1 MIGTRPPD
9 VGLQTLV
16 AYPILW
22 SNQRR
27 PSRSLRLDRATEND
41 FNVVIDLIKDA
52 ARWLQ
57 ATKDTDQWARPWPDK
72 EARDE
77 RVRRGLKGGKTWI
90 LWDGGVA
97 AATVTMATAFN
108 PAVWSEPACEC
119 DLRQRAVYLH
129 RLITRRSYAG
139 LGLGKQLINWA
150 GSRARREYGAKWTRI
165 DVWSTNRAL
174 HAYYLGLGF
183 RPCGTCADPGY
194 PSGALFE
201 RPIPKDT
208 VATRLWFTY
217 RPLRR
222 RPRRR
227 NKCLFTWLYGAC
239 RPGLSF
245 RAGQVGT

>member
-1 MIGTRPPD
+1 M
-9 VGLQTLV
+9 
-16 AYPILW
+16 
-22 SNQRR
+22 
-27 PSRSLRLDRATEND
+27 RLALATEND

-77 RVRRGLKGGKTWI
+77 RVRKGLKGEKTWI
-90 LWDGGVA
+90 VWDGGVA
-97 AATVTMATAFN
+97 AATLTMATGFN
-108 PAVWSEPACEC
+108 PAVWSKPKCQC

-139 LGLGKQLINWA
+139 LGLGKQLIDWA

-183 RPCGTCADPGY
+183 KPCGTCADPGY

-208 VATRLWFTY
+208 VTARLWFTY
-217 RPLRR
+217 PPLRR
-222 RPRRR
+222 RPPRR
-227 NKCLFTWLYGAC
+227 NKCLFTWLRGAC
-239 RPGLSF
+239 RHELSF